1 MIGTVRGTPSRDVSR
16 RVVSAARVQ
25 LALSLLVRML
35 PTRGDTSHIQ
45 PFTFRSLHVS
55 STRTHSVAFSFG
67 FGSIRSLYP
76 DLPFTSHTA
85 TLVPSHGTILITD
98 VSFRFLHT
106 SATAHGGSEC
116 SSRSS
121 AAAGSTDG
129 SGEWRRFTC
138 CTGSDGSPGAAP
150 PAATSASE
158 ARERQRRVS
167 SSGGARAAASNQCR
181 TSAHVRWGA
190 RQR

>member
-25 LALSLLVRML
+25 LALSLLVRTL
-35 PTRGDTSHIQ
+35 PTRGDTSHIH
-45 PFTFRSLHVS
+45 PFAFRSLHVS

-67 FGSIRSLYP
+67 FGPFDPSIPIFLS
-76 DLPFTSHTA
+76 SQA

-98 VSFRFLHT
+98 VSLRFLHT

-129 SGEWRRFTC
+129 SGEWRRRTC

-158 ARERQRRVS
+158 ARERQRRAS